1 MSWADHTP
9 LRDREVRDVTVLLTV
24 FKRETLKQQLAALEN
39 QTIVP
44 KEVVVYHD
52 CDFQK
57 IPKRKLVKRGVQVV
71 ENSWN
76 TKYIGRFAY
85 LINAPTEWI
94 AVVDDDLI
102 LGPDCLRSYLD
113 QAETLGAIV
122 GGMGRIG
129 RTNPLRGTLDQ
140 PPDVGLRP
148 HPTLVDFVGQMWV
161 FRKELLFDM
170 FSVPPSTYATGE
182 DMHLCF
188 SAKLKSG
195 VPSYVAA
202 QPTEDSVCDLAQ
214 GKYSGD
220 KFASYKTTPKS
231 DRADVETYFTQMGLE
246 LIGLEDQARSRE
258 HVATLGL

>member
-1 MSWADHTP
+1 MSWSDYIPAKGR
-9 LRDREVRDVTVLLTV
+9 LVKDVTVLLTV
-24 FKRETLKQQLAALEN
+24 FKRDTLDQQLRALSE
-39 QTIVP
+39 QTIIP

-57 IPKRKLVKRGVQVV
+57 VPKRRLVKKGVQVV

-102 LGPDCLRSYLD
+102 LGPDCLRNYLD
-113 QAETLGAIV
+113 QAEKLNAIV

-129 RTNPLRGTLDQ
+129 RTNPLRGTLAQ
-140 PPDVGLRP
+140 PPDVGIRP
-148 HPTLVDFVGQMWV
+148 EPTLVDFVGQMWV

-170 FSVPPSTYATGE
+170 FSIPPSTYATGE

-188 SAKLKSG
+188 SAKLRSG
-195 VPSYVAA
+195 IQSYVAA
-202 QPTEDSVCDLAQ
+202 QPTELSVCDMAN

-220 KFASYKTTPKS
+220 SFASYKTTPKS
-231 DRADVETYFTQMGLE
+231 DRAAVETYFTDMGMS
-246 LIGLEDQARSRE
+246 LIDLDDQRMAQE
-258 HVATLGL
+258 HLPRFDD